1 MPWNGTP
8 SSTISSSSSDED
20 SSSDEESLHSDDS
33 EVKYVR
39 AVQHIASL
47 YRSAAAREPSQAS
60 IHAGLNKKLGL
71 KLSRA
76 ILDGRAALLERRWA
90 ELLKAIKQVDACIS
104 QINSDA
110 ALEWRK
116 QIICET
122 TGV

>member
-8 SSTISSSSSDED
+8 SSTISSSSDED

-33 EVKYVR
+33 EVKHVR
-39 AVQHIASL
+39 AVQRIASL
-47 YRSAAAREPSQAS
+47 YRSAIPREPSQAS
-60 IHAGLNKKLGL
+60 IHAGLHKKLGL

-90 ELLKAIKQVDACIS
+90 ELLKAIKQIDACTS
-104 QINSDA
+104 QVNSDT

-116 QIICET
+116 QIICEIP
-122 TGV
+122 GL